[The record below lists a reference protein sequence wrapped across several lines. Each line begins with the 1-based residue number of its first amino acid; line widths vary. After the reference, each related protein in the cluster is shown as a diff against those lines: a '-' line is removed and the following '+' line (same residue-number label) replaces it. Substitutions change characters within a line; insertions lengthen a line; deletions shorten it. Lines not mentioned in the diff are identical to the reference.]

1 MPSIPWYEDGWAT
14 LEVRLSRHAMTFGVR
29 QTPGRQGAEASPLGT
44 WLPGQHTPAG
54 PGTRHVRTFGRYAF
68 RAEKRRLIESRAVRS
83 RGLMKLVRVLL
94 VAVGAAL
101 VLVPF
106 PASAQVNITPN
117 FSITPSSS
125 VTKWIVWMALGAI
138 ILAVLV
144 LLFLGTGYMR
154 FGPKFFGREEAPKRP
169 PPGVRPP
176 LMTRTGPSSRPPVA
190 QSPGTR
196 VATAVTE
203 RPAAP
208 AAGTPPRPSV
218 PSQPA
223 AQPAASAQ
231 PAAPSQ
237 PTAQPAA
244 TSQPTA
250 PPSGEP
256 AVQSDAVGEAE
267 ARVPEARPTAKTPE
281 EVGAQPDEA
290 VAQAPTTAEQSEAGP
305 QPEEAEAAPQPERA
319 EAAPQPV
326 PQPAEPAAAP
336 AAHGQAA
343 ALDQETFDRVLEEQL
358 GKGVDRR
365 VAEGRARAAAVV
377 AARKKAQG

>member
-1 MPSIPWYEDGWAT
+1 
-14 LEVRLSRHAMTFGVR
+14 
-29 QTPGRQGAEASPLGT
+29 
-44 WLPGQHTPAG
+44 
-54 PGTRHVRTFGRYAF
+54 
-68 RAEKRRLIESRAVRS
+68 
-83 RGLMKLVRVLL
+83 MKLVRVLL

-101 VLVPF
+101 VLAPI
-106 PASAQVNITPN
+106 PASAQVDITPN

-176 LMTRTGPSSRPPVA
+176 LMTRTGPSARPPVA
-190 QSPGTR
+190 QSAGAR
-196 VATAVTE
+196 AATAVAE
-203 RPAAP
+203 RPTAP

-223 AQPAASAQ
+223 AQPAGS
-231 PAAPSQ
+231 SR
-237 PTAQPAA
+237 
-244 TSQPTA
+244 PTA

-267 ARVPEARPTAKTPE
+267 ARAPEAPPTAKAPE

-290 VAQAPTTAEQSEAGP
+290 VAQASTTAGQ
-305 QPEEAEAAPQPERA
+305 AEAAPQPEQA
-319 EAAPQPV
+319 EAAPQPEQAEAV
-326 PQPAEPAAAP
+326 PQPESPPSEPATAP
-336 AAHGQAA
+336 ATHGQAA